1 VDPRAEFAAV
11 LRSLGAVVEGEHPVM
26 NGEPQRIRT
35 ENDKRGERT
44 IFYIGHLDGVA
55 NGYAENN
62 RTKEVRRW
70 KARGQGLSEEQKS
83 ELLAEAEK
91 KRYERRRQERERFE
105 ATADRLSG
113 ELRSLPSGVQKTA
126 YHEAKGIEPL
136 PGAPVRNGDVLVP
149 GYDVNG
155 KLWTIQYIKED
166 GTKRFAKDS
175 RKHGC
180 FHVVG
185 AVSPAEGLQR
195 LANSPVIAIAEGY
208 ATAATVAKYGN
219 VPAIAAFDSGNLLAV
234 ATALHERWPDK
245 GIMITGDDDHKL
257 ENNPGRVKAL
267 EAMAAVNALAIFP
280 ELSAEQREQGMTDFN
295 DLGRALPEVVSR
307 QLVATVNATRE
318 GRTIRQAEKFRAA
331 DSTRSK
337 EWLEIE
343 KIRPIGF
350 IGKDILAIEKKI
362 TDPSEII
369 KQNQGFEISRL
380 LLNQPQEQEQHP
392 GIDR

>member
-1 VDPRAEFAAV
+1 V

-35 ENDKRGERT
+35 ENDKRGEQT
-44 IFYIGHLDGVA
+44 IFYVGHLDGVA

-70 KARGQGLSEEQKS
+70 KARGQGLSEQQKS

-91 KRYERRRQERERFE
+91 KRYERRQQERERFE

-113 ELRSLPSGVQKTA
+113 ELRSLPSGAEKTA

-149 GYDVNG
+149 GYDVEG

-185 AVSPAEGLQR
+185 AANAAEGLQK
-195 LANSPVIAIAEGY
+195 LANSPVIALAEGY
-208 ATAATVAKYGN
+208 ATAATVAKYGH
-219 VPAIAAFDSGNLLAV
+219 VPAVAAFDSGNLLAV

-245 GIMITGDDDHKL
+245 GIMIAGDDDHKL
-257 ENNPGRVKAL
+257 ENNPGRMKAL
-267 EAMAAVNALAIFP
+267 EAALAVHGLVVFP
-280 ELSAEQREQGMTDFN
+280 NSTAEQREKGMTDFN
-295 DLGRALPEVVSR
+295 DLALENARLAKR
-307 QLVATVNATRE
+307 QLEEAVWRARQKGQEQTGEIGKGVLRLDSWAGRRE
-318 GRTIRQAEKFRAA
+318 VPCEILKETPHRFVVRLGEDCLLPGGRQATKGQEVYVPKDAVERIAEQSMEA
-331 DSTRSK
+331 R
-337 EWLEIE
+337 IE
-343 KIRPIGF
+343 ERV
-350 IGKDILAIEKKI
+350 
-362 TDPSEII
+362 
-369 KQNQGFEISRL
+369 
-380 LLNQPQEQEQHP
+380 
-392 GIDR
+392 

>member
-1 VDPRAEFAAV
+1 V

-35 ENDKRGERT
+35 ENDKRGEQT
-44 IFYIGHLDGVA
+44 IFYVGHLDGVA

-70 KARGQGLSEEQKS
+70 KARGQGLSEQQKS

-91 KRYERRRQERERFE
+91 KRYERRQQERERFE

-113 ELRSLPSGVQKTA
+113 ELRSLPSGAEKTA

-149 GYDVNG
+149 GYDVEG

-185 AVSPAEGLQR
+185 AANAAEGLQK
-195 LANSPVIAIAEGY
+195 LANSPVIALAEGY

-219 VPAIAAFDSGNLLAV
+219 VPAVAAFDSGNLLAV

-245 GIMITGDDDHKL
+245 GIMIAGDDDHKL
-257 ENNPGRVKAL
+257 ENNPGRMKAL
-267 EAMAAVNALAIFP
+267 EAALAVHGLVVFP
-280 ELSAEQREQGMTDFN
+280 NSTAEQREKGMTDFN
-295 DLGRALPEVVSR
+295 DLALENARLAKR
-307 QLVATVNATRE
+307 QLEEAVWRARQQGQEQTGEIGKGVLRLDSWAGRRE
-318 GRTIRQAEKFRAA
+318 VPCEILKETPHRFVVRLGEDCLLPGGRQATKGQEVYVPKDAVERIAEQSMEA
-331 DSTRSK
+331 R
-337 EWLEIE
+337 IE
-343 KIRPIGF
+343 ERV
-350 IGKDILAIEKKI
+350 
-362 TDPSEII
+362 
-369 KQNQGFEISRL
+369 
-380 LLNQPQEQEQHP
+380 
-392 GIDR
+392 